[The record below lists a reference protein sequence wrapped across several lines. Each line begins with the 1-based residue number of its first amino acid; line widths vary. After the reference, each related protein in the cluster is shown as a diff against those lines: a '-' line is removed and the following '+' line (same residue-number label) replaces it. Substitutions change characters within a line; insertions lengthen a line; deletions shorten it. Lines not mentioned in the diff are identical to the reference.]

1 MFCPF
6 DIYNNSEGVLKERRR
21 KVSKDG
27 HTGTAYELNSPDG
40 ISFGYYNVSSEQ
52 DGQVLIRNQQ
62 PFIQLSHTVHG
73 KKSYAVDNGERQ
85 LATLTDNE
93 YNYLF
98 LNKQDI
104 YLNWKAGEHIE
115 IFELG
120 ISPEIFFNY
129 LPEDHPFFNVLKGSM
144 EDDVATPMSQF
155 NLPLSGVFTDML
167 YQVLNCPLEGRYK
180 RLYVKSKIIE
190 LLAFQLEQYE
200 KLTGA
205 VTPLTD
211 NQPMRQEDRERMYRA
226 RQIILA
232 NLDSPC
238 LLIDLAHEVGT
249 NETYLKKYFK
259 QVFNNTVFGYLQA
272 AKMQQAKELLMQGKP
287 VAIVADKAGYKH
299 AAHFARAFKKHFGY
313 PPTATKK

>member
-6 DIYNNSEGVLKERRR
+6 DIYNNSKGVLKESRRE
-21 KVSKDG
+21 VSKEG
-27 HTGTAYELNSPDG
+27 HTGTVYELNSPDG
-40 ISFGYYNVSSEQ
+40 ISFGYYNVSSSQ
-52 DGQVLIRNQQ
+52 DGQVIIRNQQ

-73 KKSYAVDNGERQ
+73 RKTYSVDNGERQ
-85 LATLTDNE
+85 LVSFADYE

-104 YLNWKAGEHIE
+104 YLNWKAGEQIE

-120 ISPEIFFNY
+120 ISPEIFFQY
-129 LPEDHPFFNVLKGSM
+129 LPEDHPFFTVLKGSM
-144 EDDVATPMSQF
+144 QEDVATPMSNF
-155 NLPLSGVFTDML
+155 NLPLSGMFTDML
-167 YQVLNCPLEGRYK
+167 YQILHCPLEGRYK

-200 KLTGA
+200 QLSNTNG
-205 VTPLTD
+205 TPAEP
-211 NQPMRQEDRERMYRA
+211 PMRPEDRERMYRV
-226 RQIILA
+226 RDIILA

-272 AKMQQAKELLMQGKP
+272 AKMQQAKELLMQGKS
-287 VAIVADKAGYKH
+287 VAVVADKTGYKH